1 MRLDFNA
8 FMLMKP
14 RTIKART
21 VNEETKPVNFN
32 QPSKLTIAKV
42 MDVLDGSTAIC
53 AEDIVN
59 ISGVSQSAV
68 YRSIKVMKENKNIEV
83 VFVPRK
89 GGRGTEYFRLTGADI
104 GNTPEKLITKQFN
117 RMQPNNKSGISGV
130 HYNKEKRKWV
140 CTFGR
145 GVSLYFN
152 NLFDAVCKRKSLE
165 LTINQGVS

>member
-21 VNEETKPVNFN
+21 VNDESKPAKPNR
-32 QPSKLTIAKV
+32 PSKLTITKV
-42 MDVLDGSTAIC
+42 MDALDGSTAMC
-53 AEDIVN
+53 AEEITN
-59 ISGVSQSAV
+59 ESGVSQSAV
-68 YRSIKVMKENKNIEV
+68 YRSIKVMKENKIIEV

-104 GNTPEKLITKQFN
+104 GNIPEKLVTKQFN
-117 RMQPNNKSGISGV
+117 RMQPNNKSGVSGV
-130 HYNKEKRKWV
+130 HYSKGRKRWV

-145 GVSLYFN
+145 DIRIICDS
-152 NLFDAVCKRKSLE
+152 LFDAVCARKSLE
-165 LTINQGVS
+165 LGLN